1 MINWNPDG
9 RAVFFLE
16 PHQDDGALFMA
27 QVAAHHVLAGREVHV
42 VLMSS
47 GATSSALG
55 KVNGTQ
61 HGGGW
66 WAGWHDPAHEGYEPL
81 TAEQFA
87 AARVREWS
95 ASWLQLGVPLERQHL
110 GMNWP
115 DALPDTI
122 SIPYAMDVIDYWTQ
136 LHPDAGFYAMHWA
149 DPNPDHAAC
158 GTALRHLRLATAQ
171 MDARWLVKPEEAA
184 GASAL
189 PYSPPPGLLAEIKAM
204 QKRACHPYG
213 AWAPQPAGLGSYA
226 IGYHSVWDPYFLAA
240 LRGDPNHIV
249 RNP

>member
-1 MINWNPDG
+1 MINWEPDG

-47 GATSSALG
+47 GATSSARG

-66 WAGWHDPAHEGYEPL
+66 WGGWHDPAREGYSELEP
-81 TAEQFA
+81 EEFA
-87 AARVREWS
+87 AARTREWS

-110 GMNWP
+110 GFGE
-115 DALPDTI
+115 ALASLPD
-122 SIPYAMDVIDYWTQ
+122 SVSAFYATEVIDHFTELY
-136 LHPDAGFYAMHWA
+136 PDAGFYAMHWA

-158 GTALRHLRLATAQ
+158 GTALRTLRLADPQ
-171 MDARWLVKPEEAA
+171 MDARWLVKPEESAEVGAQVYTVPGNLAA
-184 GASAL
+184 
-189 PYSPPPGLLAEIKAM
+189 EVKVM

-213 AWAPQPAGLGSYA
+213 AWQPRNDCYA
-226 IGYHSVWDPYFLAA
+226 IGYHSVWDPYFVAA